1 MSRQPPG
8 PFATR
13 VTPTRGWKAV
23 TAPKDAIA
31 QLRRIAAA
39 RAAGQPVPVMFAG
52 GSRSGKLA
60 AAEAIAGD
68 LAADVLH
75 VDLRALDSKYIGE
88 TEKNLDRLFA
98 DAAATG
104 AILFFDEADPLF
116 GKRSNV
122 KDSHDRYANVD
133 VASLVQ
139 RIETYSGIAIL
150 ATNRRENIDQAF
162 MRRRKFVVDFE
173 AE

>member
-1 MSRQPPG
+1 MSRQPSG

-13 VTPTRGWKAV
+13 VTPARGWQAV

-52 GSRSGKLA
+52 GAGPGKLI
-60 AAEAIAGD
+60 AAEVIAGD
-68 LAADVLH
+68 LAVDVLR

-88 TEKNLDRLFA
+88 TEKHLDLLFA

-104 AILFFDEADPLF
+104 AVLFFDEADPLF
-116 GKRSNV
+116 GKRSKV
-122 KDSHDRYANVD
+122 EDSHDRYANLD
-133 VASLVQ
+133 VGFLLQ
-139 RIETYSGIAIL
+139 RIETYPGIAIL

-162 MRRRKFVVDFE
+162 MRRMKFVVAFE
-173 AE
+173 GE

>member
-1 MSRQPPG
+1 M
-8 PFATR
+8 
-13 VTPTRGWKAV
+13 
-23 TAPKDAIA
+23 TASKDTIA
-31 QLRRIAAA
+31 QLRCIAAA

-52 GSRSGKLA
+52 GSGSGKLD

-68 LAADVLH
+68 LAVDVLR
-75 VDLRALDSKYIGE
+75 VDLRTLAGKYIGE

-98 DAAATG
+98 GAAATG

-116 GKRSNV
+116 GTRSDV
-122 KDSHDRYANVD
+122 KDSHDRYANLD
-133 VASLVQ
+133 VASLLQ

-162 MRRRKFVVDFE
+162 IRRMKFVVDFE
-173 AE
+173 GE